1 MYMMVFKVFRKY
13 KLIKFLKNILD
24 FLVDK
29 CSEFFINCLF
39 MRLFEY
45 SKMCGIL
52 FYICVDFGY

>member
-1 MYMMVFKVFRKY
+1 M
-13 KLIKFLKNILD
+13 IKFLKNILD

-52 FYICVDFGY
+52 FYICVDLGY